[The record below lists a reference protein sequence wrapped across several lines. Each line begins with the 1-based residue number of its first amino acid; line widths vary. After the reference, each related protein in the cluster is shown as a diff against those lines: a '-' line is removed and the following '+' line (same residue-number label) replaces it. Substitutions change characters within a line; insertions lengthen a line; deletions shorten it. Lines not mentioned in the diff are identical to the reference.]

1 MLQEEFEKRV
11 NFKVSSECYYTL
23 IDPEYNKSN
32 LDKDT
37 WCKQWKKK
45 GGIQEAYNFEITRF
59 ESMSEERIKLFKAC
73 TNFQNA
79 NQDLFAKIA
88 DLRKELSQTK
98 DEVSKW
104 KNLYINLIARMK
116 GLINDFEIF

>member
-11 NFKVSSECYYTL
+11 NFKVSSECYHTL
-23 IDPEYNKSN
+23 IEPEYNNSSLN
-32 LDKDT
+32 KDI
-37 WCKQWKKK
+37 WCKQWKRK
-45 GGIQEAYNFEITRF
+45 GGIQKAYDFEIARL
-59 ESMSEERIKLFKAC
+59 ESMSDQYTSKNEEGAILSEAIE
-73 TNFQNA
+73 N
-79 NQDLFAKIA
+79 
-88 DLRKELSQTK
+88 LRKELSQAK

>member
-11 NFKVSSECYYTL
+11 NFKVSSECYHTL
-23 IDPEYNKSN
+23 IEPEYNNSYLN
-32 LDKDT
+32 KDT
-37 WCKQWKKK
+37 WCKQWKRK
-45 GGIQEAYNFEITRF
+45 GGIQKAYDFEIARL
-59 ESMSEERIKLFKAC
+59 ESMSEERSKLFETYTKQIP
-73 TNFQNA
+73 TI
-79 NQDLFAKIA
+79 QDLFAKNA
-88 DLRKELSQTK
+88 DLRKELSQAK